1 MAGAIDPSERLALQL
16 MQDDLE
22 EFKPLQKG
30 KGRADEP
37 DDFALALQMQSFP
50 SATPSHFLHLSQNN
64 LFLPQQSS
72 LARLDKVALLP
83 KLTRSFLAQ
92 SGNRTLQTQ
101 LVRFAKRPYRLCASL
116 VDDEASGSTV
126 TNDSTPVDEDQD
138 LICVACD
145 GAYGENLAVSVSCGH
160 VYCRDCLAC
169 LFKASTTD
177 ESLFPPRCCKEPI
190 SLDDVEKWLPKELLI
205 EFEDK
210 EDEFTS
216 ADRTYCSNVNCSKF
230 ISPYHIHDGL
240 GYCEA
245 CDVWTCTFCKGA
257 EHDGACPDDPYK
269 KEILAVAKENGWQ
282 QCYRCQHL
290 VELNHGCN
298 HIKLYVCLSLRE

>member
-37 DDFALALQMQSFP
+37 DDFALALQMQSLYLTNHIQSLTDREYCLRIQPQRNTEPLPAPVPEQPLP
-50 SATPSHFLHLSQNN
+50 STAVVAGPSRQGRTSAQANPVISGSVRQPNASNSAGTICKTPVSAVVR
-64 LFLPQQSS
+64 S
-72 LARLDKVALLP
+72 LA
-83 KLTRSFLAQ
+83 S
-92 SGNRTLQTQ
+92 
-101 LVRFAKRPYRLCASL
+101 ASL

-145 GAYGENLAVSVSCGH
+145 GAYGDNLAVSVSCGH

-177 ESLFPPRCCKEPI
+177 GSLFPPRCCKETI

-245 CDVWTCTFCKGA
+245 CDV
-257 EHDGACPDDPYK
+257 
-269 KEILAVAKENGWQ
+269 
-282 QCYRCQHL
+282 
-290 VELNHGCN
+290 
-298 HIKLYVCLSLRE
+298 